1 MNTDLQ
7 PGLDNLRK
15 PHGFNQ
21 PFLSCRNEGVL
32 DDMKT
37 RGIKYI
43 QLYCVDNILVK
54 VGHRKPENK

>member
-1 MNTDLQ
+1 M
-7 PGLDNLRK
+7 
-15 PHGFNQ
+15 
-21 PFLSCRNEGVL
+21 CRNEGVL

-54 VGHRKPENK
+54 VGHSKTKRKYR